1 MVISHFAGQE
11 LASLELSQE
20 EGAPVGG
27 VGVLVDGWEGYSE
40 VLVRTLGRHASRWR
54 GISGA
59 AELPDGNIA
68 LVLDLPRLLEMHT

>member
-1 MVISHFAGQE
+1 M
-11 LASLELSQE
+11 
-20 EGAPVGG
+20 GG

-59 AELPDGNIA
+59 SELPDGSIA
-68 LVLDLPRLLEMHT
+68 LVLDLPRLLEMHI